1 MSEVNLE
8 KNSKSV
14 LVIGGGIA
22 GIQAALDLAD
32 MGIHVDMV
40 EKAPNI
46 GGRMAQLD
54 KTFPTN
60 DCSICILAPKLSEC
74 YRHPNITLY
83 SYSEVQKVEGE
94 SGNFSVDILK
104 RARYVKEDE
113 CINCGVCAEK
123 CPMRVIDEFDRQ
135 LRKRR
140 AIYMYYLQGVPAIMT
155 IDKDKCLWFTKNA
168 CRICE
173 KVCEKEAIDFEQKDQ
188 LIKLN
193 NVGSIIVATGYNL
206 IEDIDNEVLRN
217 YGYQKY
223 RNVVTA
229 LEFERL
235 LSASGPQDGHIKRL
249 SDGEK
254 PKKIAYLQC
263 IGSRND
269 RSRQYCSSICCMY
282 TTKEAMIAYEHNNE
296 LESYVFYIDM
306 RAGGKGFQS
315 FIQRGENDYNIKY
328 IKSKIA
334 QITVDNKENPIIV
347 YEDLDNGEIKEL
359 KVDLAVLATCIIP
372 PEGIEKMSEV
382 LGIELNE
389 YRFVKTPPFDS
400 TETSKGGI
408 FTCGCVHEPMDIPR
422 SVSEASGAA
431 ARAAEV
437 IRGG

>member
-1 MSEVNLE
+1 ME
-8 KNSKSV
+8 KNSKSA

-40 EKAPNI
+40 EKKPNI

-113 CINCGVCAEK
+113 CINCGVCVEK

-155 IDKDKCLWFTKNA
+155 IDKDNCLWFTKNA

-173 KVCEKEAIDFEQKDQ
+173 KVCEREAIDFEQQDQ
-188 LIKLN
+188 YIKLN

-235 LSASGPQDGHIKRL
+235 LSASGPQEGHVKRL

-334 QITVDNKENPIIV
+334 QITIDNKENPIIA
-347 YEDLDNGEIKEL
+347 YEDLDNGEIIEL

>member
-1 MSEVNLE
+1 ME
-8 KNSKSV
+8 KNSKSA

-40 EKAPNI
+40 EKKPNI

-155 IDKDKCLWFTKNA
+155 IDKDNCLWFTKNA

-173 KVCEKEAIDFEQKDQ
+173 KVCEREAIDFEQQDQ
-188 LIKLN
+188 QIKLN

-235 LSASGPQDGHIKRL
+235 LSASGPQEGHIKRL

-334 QITVDNKENPIIV
+334 QITIDNKENPIIV
-347 YEDLDNGEIKEL
+347 YEDLDNGEIIEL

-400 TETSKGGI
+400 TETSKRGI

>member
-1 MSEVNLE
+1 MSEGNLE
-8 KNSKSV
+8 KNSKSA

-40 EKAPNI
+40 EKKPNI

-94 SGNFSVDILK
+94 SGNFSVEILQ

-155 IDKDKCLWFTKNA
+155 IDKDNCLWFTKNA

-173 KVCEKEAIDFEQKDQ
+173 KVCEREAIDFEQQDQ
-188 LIKLN
+188 HIKLN

-235 LSASGPQDGHIKRL
+235 LSASGPQEGHIKRL

-334 QITVDNKENPIIV
+334 QITIDNKENPIIA
-347 YEDLDNGEIKEL
+347 YEDLDNGEIIEL

-389 YRFVKTPPFDS
+389 YRFVKTPPFES